1 MPSTTTS
8 IQSNN
13 YVKDFSTLT
22 GNNDLYQPEWLT
34 KVTKNALEEF
44 IRMGF
49 PVQQPG
55 NESWK
60 YTNVKPI
67 AEKSFAFNRHS
78 SPSTSDINAHP
89 KGHGEFSID
98 FKDGLTEQQISQNNA
113 TKSSVPYIS
122 TFQQAFNHPT
132 LSAVLKEH
140 LTKYSEYR
148 NNAFTSLNTAFI
160 REGVLIYIPTG
171 ITLLEPIELNFT
183 FSNQMNAQHVQP
195 RILIIMGEAS
205 EATILQQFESTAD
218 AEYFCN
224 IVNEVVLDG
233 NADLTLNTI
242 QNHSTNAYHINT
254 VNVLLNKN
262 SHFSSNS
269 ADIGGQLVRNNIRVR
284 LSKAHSSCS
293 IRGTY
298 VTNKTQHVDNQI
310 EVDHI
315 SESTTSEELY
325 KGVLADQSQ
334 AVFDGSIIVRKGACK
349 TQSAQENK
357 NLLLSDSAQANM
369 KPTFWIYNDDVK
381 CNHGAASGKLDQNEI
396 FYMRSHGISE
406 LEAKAQ
412 LTQAYINEII
422 DPIKHDS
429 TRSKIQKLVEQ
440 KLKTVL
446 QESK

>member
-8 IQSNN
+8 IQFNN
-13 YVKDFSTLT
+13 YLKDFSTLA
-22 GNNDLYQPEWLT
+22 GNNDPYQPEWLT
-34 KVTKNALEEF
+34 EVSKNALDEF

-49 PVQQPG
+49 PLQQPG
-55 NESWK
+55 NESWR
-60 YTNVKPI
+60 YTNVMPI
-67 AEKSFAFNRHS
+67 AEKAFAFNRNS
-78 SPSTSDINAHP
+78 SPSTPKISPHP
-89 KGHGEFSID
+89 EEYREFSIA
-98 FKDGLTEQQISQNNA
+98 FKDGLTEQQTNQTNSM
-113 TKSSVPYIS
+113 KSSVPYIS
-122 TFQQAFNHPT
+122 TFQEAFKHPT
-132 LSAVLKEH
+132 LTAVLKEH
-140 LTKYSEYR
+140 LTQYSEYR

-160 REGVLIYIPTG
+160 KEGVLIYVPKG
-171 ITLLEPIELNFT
+171 ITLPEPIELNFT
-183 FSNQMNAQHVQP
+183 FSNQMNGQHVQP
-195 RILIIMGEAS
+195 RILTILGEAS

-233 NADLTLNTI
+233 NSDLTLNTI
-242 QNHSTNAYHINT
+242 QNHSSNAYHINT
-254 VNVLLNKN
+254 VNVSLNRD
-262 SHFSSNS
+262 SRFRSNS

-284 LSKAHSSCS
+284 LSKEYSSCS

-298 VTNKTQHVDNQI
+298 VTNKTQHIDNQI

-315 SESTTSEELY
+315 SASTTSEELY

-422 DPIKHDS
+422 DPIKHDG
-429 TRSKIQKLVEQ
+429 TRNKIQKLVEK